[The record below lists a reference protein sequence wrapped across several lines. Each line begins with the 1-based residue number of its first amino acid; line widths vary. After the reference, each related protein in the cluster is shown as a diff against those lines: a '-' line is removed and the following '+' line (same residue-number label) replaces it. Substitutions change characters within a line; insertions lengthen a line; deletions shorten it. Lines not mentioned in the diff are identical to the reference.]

1 MKALSSGGQC
11 ILRGGVKGDSYMACF
26 WSIKTIS
33 ILLFLFFVKMGAA
46 MKLLVSGIWGGASE
60 MQVIY
65 GFFSRLKPT
74 KFRFIHFVVK
84 KLVTLIIKGVGD
96 EWEQKV
102 CALYEFHAYLE

>member
-1 MKALSSGGQC
+1 
-11 ILRGGVKGDSYMACF
+11 
-26 WSIKTIS
+26 
-33 ILLFLFFVKMGAA
+33 

-96 EWEQKV
+96 E
-102 CALYEFHAYLE
+102 